1 MKVDETNRIADDF
14 ETLPADDAV
23 VSRMLGALPR
33 VEAPRDFDFH
43 VRARIANGRPAAAPF
58 AAWFPG
64 YKLLAPLAAVILVAL
79 IGLGV
84 FRYTSETETQV
95 ADIQSPPPAAA
106 QAQTEQPPTF
116 ASTTGSQP
124 AGSPEENLRSG
135 RQELVVARAT
145 PKQKPKVPGSQAN
158 PGWSEEKMV
167 NPGKSI
173 FPKGMDPEPSR
184 PDLKTAGIVATA
196 KTSVHDVLMLLG
208 IEAEQAQGGWR
219 VKAAAANGAAER
231 SGVKVGD
238 VIEAIEDQQLGT
250 SSVFTGSV
258 SFKSMKVLRDGKSLV
273 IALEN
278 R

>member
-43 VRARIANGRPAAAPF
+43 VRARIANGRPAADPF

-95 ADIQSPPPAAA
+95 ADIQSPLPAAA

-116 ASTTGSQP
+116 ASTPGSQP
-124 AGSPEENLRSG
+124 AGSSEENLRSG
-135 RQELVVARAT
+135 
-145 PKQKPKVPGSQAN
+145 
-158 PGWSEEKMV
+158 
-167 NPGKSI
+167 
-173 FPKGMDPEPSR
+173 
-184 PDLKTAGIVATA
+184 
-196 KTSVHDVLMLLG
+196 
-208 IEAEQAQGGWR
+208 
-219 VKAAAANGAAER
+219 
-231 SGVKVGD
+231 
-238 VIEAIEDQQLGT
+238 
-250 SSVFTGSV
+250 
-258 SFKSMKVLRDGKSLV
+258 
-273 IALEN
+273 
-278 R
+278 